1 MNAIE
6 LCTKFEKILRPMGWH
21 VGLTGSCLYGQIDKE
36 STGKDI
42 DIIIYPHVKEDGS
55 RPYQDEP
62 KIGKALGFVEF
73 ECTESDEYDCS
84 EDYIWIG
91 KLPCGQRVD
100 CFFLS

>member
-6 LCTKFEKILRPMGWH
+6 LCTQFEKILRPMGWH

-42 DIIIYPHVKEDGS
+42 DIIIYPHVDENGR
-55 RPYQDEP
+55 RPSHRPEF
-62 KIGKALGFVEF
+62 IGEKLGFVKF
-73 ECTESDEYDCS
+73 ESTENDEYATS

-91 KLPCGQRVD
+91 KLPCGQRID